1 MSVKSIEKTL
11 STLDFFINSKSKD
24 GLALKDICAHLG
36 FKKSAAHHMLAT
48 ICSKGYLYQDLKSK
62 RYFLGSK
69 IKLFSQLVSEGD
81 SDFIDFA
88 FEHIKKIN
96 QITGEAVHLAGFEG
110 TRLITL
116 KMIESTHP
124 VRVDH
129 GFLNKDHAFHAT
141 ASGKA
146 ILAHMSKANQD
157 KIYTSPV

>member
-1 MSVKSIEKTL
+1 
-11 STLDFFINSKSKD
+11 
-24 GLALKDICAHLG
+24 
-36 FKKSAAHHMLAT
+36 ML
-48 ICSKGYLYQDLKSK
+48 
-62 RYFLGSK
+62 
-69 IKLFSQLVSEGD
+69 
-81 SDFIDFA
+81 
-88 FEHIKKIN
+88 IKKIN

-146 ILAHMSKANQD
+146 ILAHMSKPNQD
-157 KIYTSPV
+157 KIFKKIEFNLQKIQLLISLFY

>member
-1 MSVKSIEKTL
+1 M
-11 STLDFFINSKSKD
+11 
-24 GLALKDICAHLG
+24 
-36 FKKSAAHHMLAT
+36 
-48 ICSKGYLYQDLKSK
+48 
-62 RYFLGSK
+62 
-69 IKLFSQLVSEGD
+69 VSEGD

-157 KIYTSPV
+157 KIFKKKSLKRLIFW